1 MVHAQR
7 VGVTLVTVMTKIISL
22 LFLFLFSCGND
33 FLISP
38 HKVVEVEVVVEDSGP
53 PVYADPPETEVIIDY
68 FEQPTKPVS
77 LDVLLVLDT
86 SCSMR
91 DDYEKVSIGMD
102 LLRADIETIT
112 DDYQMAIINSSLVDS
127 AGRPYFV
134 GPFDKNSS
142 TIDLILAPSLLHPDY
157 YEVAFETHYR
167 FTTQTPEGAAFLRPG
182 VDKLIFYIS
191 DEDEQSVVPASVFN
205 EWLEEYHQNVQYDV
219 VSIAMVP
226 TSDIDCLYG
235 EFNVGHKYQ
244 ELMNYYN
251 KMVVDFCGD
260 WQLALADSSFLFSQ
274 TTHLKLSRVPISD
287 SIVVY
292 QNGVEETEWYY
303 LRSTNT
309 VYFEFSMDD
318 GAVIKVGYDS
328 YL

>member
-1 MVHAQR
+1 
-7 VGVTLVTVMTKIISL
+7 VGVTLVIVMTKIISL

-102 LLRADIETIT
+102 LLRTDIELLT
-112 DDYQMAIINSSLVDS
+112 DDYQLAIINSSLVDS

-134 GPFDKNSS
+134 GPFDKDTS
-142 TIDLILAPSLLHPDY
+142 TIDLILAPSLLHPDFR
-157 YEVAFETHYR
+157 EEAFESHYR
-167 FTTQTPEGAAFLRPG
+167 FATQTPEGSGFLRPG

-191 DEDEQSVVPASVFN
+191 DEDEQSIVPVSVFN
-205 EWLEEYHQNVQYDV
+205 EWLVEYHENVQYDV
-219 VSIAMVP
+219 VSIAMLSS
-226 TSDIDCLYG
+226 SDPDCLYG

-244 ELMNYYN
+244 DLMDYYN
-251 KMVVDFCGD
+251 KTVVDFCGD

-274 TTHLKLSRVPISD
+274 TTHLRLSRVPVED

-292 QNGVEETEWYY
+292 QDGVEETAWYY
-303 LRSTNT
+303 LRTTNT
-309 VYFEFSMDD
+309 VYFEFPMND
-318 GAVIKVGYDS
+318 GAAIKVGYDS
-328 YL
+328 LVR